1 MYFKR
6 LVIPQPFNNF
16 SLQSY
21 HLVQQF
27 FTSFSLGHMSQS
39 YKAVKLTFFFCLFFL
54 AMLYANEL
62 SNLLFLSLI
71 SEESQR

>member
-21 HLVQQF
+21 HLVQRF
-27 FTSFSLGHMSQS
+27 FTSFWLGHMSQS
-39 YKAVKLTFFFCLFFL
+39 YKAVKLTTFFL
-54 AMLYANEL
+54 AVLYANEL
-62 SNLLFLSLI
+62 SRLVFLNLT